1 MADRAAQGAVLRA
14 PDTAA
19 ALAHVN
25 SVVQRSGSS
34 FLWGMRILPKAR
46 RETMYAIYAFCRE
59 VDDVA
64 DGTEAPEVKRAHLET
79 WRDEVVRLFAGR
91 PNHPVTR
98 ALAGPV
104 KRYGLPKAE
113 FLAVI
118 DGMEMD
124 AREDIVAPS
133 LAELELYCR
142 RVAGAVGL
150 LSIQAFGA
158 RESAAPKLAVLL
170 GEALQLTNIL
180 RDLAED
186 AARGRLYLPRE
197 LLETHGIATRDP
209 EAVLDHPAIA
219 KVSADLA
226 AMAES
231 RFQRSRALLGQCDR
245 RRLKPAILMMQVY
258 ARILARLARR
268 GWDKPRQRVHLSK
281 AEKLWVV
288 ARYGLF

>member
-1 MADRAAQGAVLRA
+1 MVR
-14 PDTAA
+14 
-19 ALAHVN
+19 
-25 SVVQRSGSS
+25 RSDSS

-64 DGTEAPEVKRAHLET
+64 DGTEPPEVKRNHLET
-79 WRDEVVRLFAGR
+79 WRGEVAQLFAGR

-98 ALAGPV
+98 ALAEPV
-104 KRYGLPKAE
+104 KRYGLPKEE

-124 AREDIVAPS
+124 AREDIVAPG

-142 RVAGAVGL
+142 RVAGAVGM
-150 LSIQAFGA
+150 LSIRAFGA
-158 RESAAPKLAVLL
+158 REPAARELAVAL
-170 GEALQLTNIL
+170 GAALQLTNIL

-197 LLETHGIATRDP
+197 LLEAHGVATRDP

-219 KVSADLA
+219 EVSAELA
-226 AMAES
+226 AMAAS
-231 RFQRSRALLGQCDR
+231 RFARSRALLAQCDR
-245 RRLKPAILMMQVY
+245 RRLRPAVLMMQVY
-258 ARILARLARR
+258 ARILARLERR
-268 GWDKPRQRVHLSK
+268 GGDTGPCT
-281 AEKLWVV
+281 
-288 ARYGLF
+288 

>member
-1 MADRAAQGAVLRA
+1 MADRTAQGAA
-14 PDTAA
+14 ATPPDGAVA
-19 ALAHVN
+19 MDHVN
-25 SVVQRSGSS
+25 DVVRRSDSS
-34 FLWGMRILPKAR
+34 FLWGMRLLPKAR

-59 VDDVA
+59 LDDVA
-64 DGTEAPEVKRAHLET
+64 DGTEPPEVRQTHLET
-79 WRDEVVRLFAGR
+79 WRGEVARLFASR

-104 KRYGLPKAE
+104 KLYGLPKEE

-150 LSIQAFGA
+150 LSIRAFGV
-158 RESAAPKLAVLL
+158 RESAAPKFAVLL

-231 RFQRSRALLGQCDR
+231 RFARSRALLGQCDR

-268 GWDKPRQRVHLSK
+268 GWDKPRQRVRLSK